1 MSTTSRLL
9 VGACVVVAF
18 AATPCAAQQP
28 AAPNLSRAERAA
40 LQTLVRAV
48 DGGAAALDVADQDWP
63 VHLLRAS
70 DGSHYVAFSIHA
82 DVAIA
87 ATRPVVLYVRLA
99 TKRDERTTSPE
110 RSVVAE
116 WLAGQA
122 PIPVPPR
129 RGIAI
134 GDMPTYGAGGIA
146 TRGPGATQN
155 LQLLELERE
164 RAREKREAQ
173 ERARKAA
180 LEGTDTA
187 RPPRP
192 LLPFED
198 FDAQALV
205 GSDGRGAPILQRSL
219 TAGPGDYELTVAWVD
234 PQAANPASATR
245 VVRRSLMLP
254 PASST
259 FALSSV
265 IVADSVTVRE
275 APVPTT
281 EQAAHPYS
289 IGPTEIVPARDHTL
303 TTDERLSLVVQVI
316 NAQGSATGKP
326 DVAVGFRVL
335 RTNGGSEELVGTL
348 APQTYNDST
357 LPADFDVAK
366 GHPIFAAVAVP
377 LQTFRRG
384 EYRLEISANDRM
396 ADTGTTTD
404 TSFTVVAAPA
414 ALLREAPA
422 LATPFRREDLL
433 HPNVLDEITSSL
445 RPRAPSAA
453 LLEALTIARER
464 RFVELVRD
472 DAIPAEE
479 AGARSALRALALYAL
494 GDTPSSLA
502 APLRL
507 AEQLAASPVAVHI
520 IAGGLR
526 ALEGNDR
533 DALAAWNAALLA
545 GADTPVL
552 APLMVGAWLRLGD
565 TGEAVAVGRRGLSGN
580 AADGRLACPAAAALL
595 VAGQY
600 ADAFEVLEPVLA
612 QHPGDLDAQWLA
624 LQALF
629 SGFVSGKAPGAAVAG
644 RTRFAALAEA
654 YIAANGR
661 HAALA
666 RDWARAVEGSPTSPS
681 QP

>member
-1 MSTTSRLL
+1 
-9 VGACVVVAF
+9 
-18 AATPCAAQQP
+18 
-28 AAPNLSRAERAA
+28 
-40 LQTLVRAV
+40 
-48 DGGAAALDVADQDWP
+48 
-63 VHLLRAS
+63 
-70 DGSHYVAFSIHA
+70 
-82 DVAIA
+82 
-87 ATRPVVLYVRLA
+87 
-99 TKRDERTTSPE
+99 
-110 RSVVAE
+110 
-116 WLAGQA
+116 
-122 PIPVPPR
+122 
-129 RGIAI
+129 
-134 GDMPTYGAGGIA
+134 MPTYGAGSIA
-146 TRGPGATQN
+146 TRGPGPSQN

-173 ERARKAA
+173 ERSRKAS
-180 LEGTDTA
+180 LEGGDTA

-198 FDAQALV
+198 FDVQALV
-205 GSDGRGAPILQRSL
+205 GSDGSGAPILRRSL
-219 TAGPGDYELTVAWVD
+219 TAGPGDYELTIAWVD
-234 PQAANPASATR
+234 PQAADPSSAAR

-259 FALSSV
+259 AFALSSV
-265 IVADSVTVRE
+265 IVADSVAVRE
-275 APVPTT
+275 TPVPAT

-289 IGPTEIVPARDHTL
+289 IGPTEIVPARDHML
-303 TTDERLSLVVQVI
+303 TTDERLALVVQVI

-335 RTNGGSEELVGTL
+335 RKNGSSEELVGTL

-384 EYRLEISANDRM
+384 EYRLEVSANDRV
-396 ADTGTTTD
+396 ATTGTTTD

-422 LATPFRREDLL
+422 LAAPFRREDLL
-433 HPNVLDEITSSL
+433 HPRVLDEITARL

-453 LLEALTIARER
+453 MLEALTIARER

-472 DAIPAEE
+472 DAVPPEE

-507 AEQLAASPVAVHI
+507 AEQQSASPVAVQI

-533 DALAAWNAALLA
+533 DALAAWNAALSA
-545 GADTPVL
+545 GAETSVL
-552 APLMVGAWLRLGD
+552 AP
-565 TGEAVAVGRRGLSGN
+565 
-580 AADGRLACPAAAALL
+580 ADGERVAAA
-595 VAGQY
+595 
-600 ADAFEVLEPVLA
+600 
-612 QHPGDLDAQWLA
+612 
-624 LQALF
+624 
-629 SGFVSGKAPGAAVAG
+629 
-644 RTRFAALAEA
+644 
-654 YIAANGR
+654 GR
-661 HAALA
+661 H
-666 RDWARAVEGSPTSPS
+666 G
-681 QP
+681 